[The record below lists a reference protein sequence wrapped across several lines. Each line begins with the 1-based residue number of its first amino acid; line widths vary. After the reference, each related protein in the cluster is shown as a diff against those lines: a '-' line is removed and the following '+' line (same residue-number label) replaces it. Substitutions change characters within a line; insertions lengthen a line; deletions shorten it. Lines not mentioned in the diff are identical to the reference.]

1 MPEKDNIMGEF
12 LTNALTGPIP
22 LEAYLLVSSV
32 MFFAGVYGFLTRKS
46 TLLMLIAVELMLNSV
61 DLNFVVFNRYL
72 YPEHFEGFY
81 FTLFT
86 VAISAAET
94 AVAIAIIINVFRNTN
109 SVDVD
114 NISELKE

>member
-1 MPEKDNIMGEF
+1 MGELF
-12 LTNALTGPIP
+12 ENILSGPIP

-32 MFFAGVYGFLTRKS
+32 MFFSVLYGFLTRKS
-46 TLLMLIAVELMLNSV
+46 TLMMLISVELMLNAV
-61 DLNFVVFNRYL
+61 DINFVAFNRYL
-72 YPEHFEGFY
+72 YPDLLEGFY

-86 VAISAAET
+86 IAISAAET

-109 SVDVD
+109 TVDVD